1 MEKWEKIGD
10 ITLII
15 LLSIIGIFMCIMI
28 AVLID
33 FYNDYQCSTTTD
45 WEYWESHNCIRYCK
59 ECKNE
64 KDNR

>member
-1 MEKWEKIGD
+1 MEKLEKIGD

-45 WEYWESHNCIRYCK
+45 LEYWESHNCIRYCK
-59 ECKNE
+59 ECE
-64 KDNR
+64 K

>member
-45 WEYWESHNCIRYCK
+45 LEYWESHNCIRYCK
-59 ECKNE
+59 ECK
-64 KDNR
+64 K